1 MYEETIRPINSIYAR
16 AFSRIFKNSMALKI
30 ELHKLASNENVY
42 GQVQKL
48 KRLFNLI

>member
-16 AFSRIFKNSMALKI
+16 AFSRIFKNSMALG

-42 GQVQKL
+42 GPSPKS
-48 KRLFNLI
+48 